1 MKVALDAM
9 GGDYA
14 PAVTVEGAIEAV
26 NESRELFV
34 ILVGNETELVNELR
48 DKDYPASSI
57 IIKHASQIVDM
68 GESPVM
74 ALRRKKDS
82 SIKIAVELVKSGEA
96 DAMVSAGNSGVVMA
110 TALFV
115 LGKLH
120 GVERPAIA
128 AVMPTLKG
136 LFVLIDAGA
145 NVDCKATHLLQFAIM
160 GRAYAKNIFN
170 IEDPKVGLLGIG
182 EEDAKG
188 NELTRE
194 AFKLLSEIRCGGKD
208 SDINFIGN
216 IEGKDI
222 FTGDA
227 DVVVCDGFVGNIA
240 LKISEGLAEA
250 IVKMLKREISD
261 KAPGRIGFLFFKD
274 ALKGFKKKTDYS
286 EYGGAPLLGISKPC
300 IISHGRSTSKAIKNA
315 IKLAGEIHKK
325 GVLDIISQE
334 FIVRTPERD
343 SVAVKK

>member
-1 MKVALDAM
+1 MRIALDAM

-14 PAVTVEGAIEAV
+14 PAVTIEGAIEAV
-26 NESRELFV
+26 REVRDLSV
-34 ILVGNETELVNELR
+34 ILVGSEAELSSGLKER
-48 DKDYPASSI
+48 DYPASLISI
-57 IIKHASQIVDM
+57 RHASQVVEM
-68 GESPVM
+68 GESPVT

-110 TALFV
+110 TALYLF
-115 LGKLH
+115 GKLQ

-145 NVDCKATHLLQFAIM
+145 NVDCKASHLLQFAVM
-160 GRAYAKNIFN
+160 GKAYARTIFN
-170 IEDPKVGLLGIG
+170 IDEPKIGLLGIG

-188 NELTRE
+188 NELTKE
-194 AFKLLSEIRCGGKD
+194 AFKLLKESGV
-208 SDINFIGN
+208 NFVGN
-216 IEGKDI
+216 VEGKDV
-222 FTGDA
+222 FAGNA

-240 LKISEGLAEA
+240 LKISEGLAETIA
-250 IVKMLKREISD
+250 KMLKREISEQ
-261 KAPGRIGFLFFKD
+261 ATGRIAYLFLKN
-274 ALKGFKKKTDYS
+274 ALKSFKKKTDYS

-315 IKLAGEIHKK
+315 VRLAGEFCRK
-325 GVLDIISQE
+325 GVIDVISGE
-334 FIVRTPERD
+334 FGARTSGTATHREGK
-343 SVAVKK
+343 VVVKK

>member
-1 MKVALDAM
+1 MKIALDAM

-26 NESRELFV
+26 NESHELSV
-34 ILVGNETELVNELR
+34 ILVGNETDLTNEL
-48 DKDYPASSI
+48 KGKNYPASSI
-57 IIKHASQIVDM
+57 IIRHASQVVDM
-68 GESPVM
+68 GESPVR

-82 SIKIAVELVKSGEA
+82 SIKIAVELVKYSEA

-115 LGKLH
+115 LGKIP
-120 GVERPAIA
+120 GVDRPAIA

-145 NVDCKATHLLQFAIM
+145 NVDCKAIHLLQFAIM

-170 IEDPKVGLLGIG
+170 IEDPKIGLLGIG

-194 AFKLLSEIRCGGKD
+194 AFKLLKESN
-208 SDINFIGN
+208 INFIGN

-240 LKISEGLAEA
+240 LKISEGFAET
-250 IVKMLKREISD
+250 IVKMLKMEVSD
-261 KAPGRIGFLFFKD
+261 KAPGRIGYLFFKD
-274 ALKGFKKKTDYS
+274 ALKGFKKRTDYS

-334 FIVRTPERD
+334 FIVRTSERD